1 MRIPDQRHGVG
12 TIETDRTR
20 EGGDRSAADEA
31 TSVDA
36 PPDEQFRRIVE
47 KISAPIYVVDVDG
60 RLTFCNEAATAL
72 WGRRPPLGE
81 TRWCGS
87 WRLYWPDGS
96 PMPPDECAL
105 ALTLKKREPVC
116 GAEAIAE
123 RPNGERV
130 PFLAEPTLLFDADG
144 ALAGA
149 VNLLTDLSDRKWN
162 DEDAQR
168 LAAIVS
174 SSDDGIIS
182 KDLNGVITS
191 WNAGAGR
198 IFGYAA
204 DEIIGKPVTV
214 LIPQDLQDEEPGI
227 LGRILRGERID
238 HYETIRQ
245 RKDGTRIDISLTVS
259 PIRNAEG
266 KITGASKIA
275 RDITGQKRVE
285 AQLRRQTLRLAT
297 LNNISKTISRDLD
310 LDRTIRAV
318 IDTATEVAGAEF
330 GAFCYDAVGADGAAH
345 MVFATCGAP
354 PEVFENLATST
365 FQDTR
370 LVRSD
375 DVRTDP
381 QIVGGLIEG
390 EASEPNSGL
399 SSYLAAP
406 VIGRSGEVL
415 GGIFVGHSEAGVFNR
430 EAEDIL
436 VGIAAHAAI
445 AMDNARLH
453 RLLQDEVA
461 QRRRAEEAK
470 ELLLNEMKH
479 RVKNTL
485 ATVKAIAWQTFRDS
499 SIGARAAFGARIQAL
514 ASAHDLLTLRNWDG
528 ALVEAVI
535 ESALD
540 PFRESNRERF
550 RVSGPPASLDAN
562 KALMT
567 SMILHELGTNAV
579 KYGAFSNAEGV
590 VSVEWELSAERDRLR
605 LQWRESGGPPV
616 QPPQRRGFGSMM
628 IERAIEGHGGATHI
642 EFAPTGVVYD
652 LDIPL

>member
-1 MRIPDQRHGVG
+1 MTIPAQRRAVG
-12 TIETDRTR
+12 AIETDRTR

-31 TSVDA
+31 TSVGA

-60 RLTFCNEAATAL
+60 RLTFYNEAATAL

-105 ALTLKKREPVC
+105 ALTLKKREPVR

-130 PFLAEPTLLFDADG
+130 PFLAEPTPRRDG

-149 VNLLTDLSDRKWN
+149 VNLLTDLRDREWN

-182 KDLNGVITS
+182 IDLNGVIRS
-191 WNAGAGR
+191 WNAGAER

-204 DEIIGKPVTV
+204 DEIVGKPVTL
-214 LIPQDLQDEEPGI
+214 LISQDRHDEEPST

-238 HYETIRQ
+238 HYQTIRQ
-245 RKDGTRIDISLTVS
+245 RKDGTQIDISLTVS

-354 PEVFENLATST
+354 PEVFENLARST
-365 FQDTR
+365 FRDTR
-370 LVRSD
+370 LIRSD

-381 QIVGGLIEG
+381 QIVGGLMEG

-406 VIGRSGEVL
+406 IIGRTGEVL

-436 VGIAAHAAI
+436 VGIAGHAAI

-479 RVKNTL
+479 RVKNSL
-485 ATVKAIAWQTFRDS
+485 STVMAIARQTFRDS
-499 SIGARAAFGARIQAL
+499 PTGARAAFDARIQAL

-528 ALVEAVI
+528 ASVEAVV

-540 PFRESNRERF
+540 PFRERNRERF
-550 RVSGPPASLDAN
+550 RVSGPPAALDPN
-562 KALMT
+562 KALVT

-590 VSVEWELSAERDRLR
+590 VSVEWEVSATRDRLR

-628 IERAIEGHGGATHI
+628 IERAVEGHGGATHI

>member
-1 MRIPDQRHGVG
+1 MLNSSTAARQAWSESKSRKSTMTIPAQRHAVRA
-12 TIETDRTR
+12 IETDRTR
-20 EGGDRSAADEA
+20 EG
-31 TSVDA
+31 
-36 PPDEQFRRIVE
+36 
-47 KISAPIYVVDVDG
+47 
-60 RLTFCNEAATAL
+60 
-72 WGRRPPLGE
+72 
-81 TRWCGS
+81 
-87 WRLYWPDGS
+87 
-96 PMPPDECAL
+96 
-105 ALTLKKREPVC
+105 
-116 GAEAIAE
+116 
-123 RPNGERV
+123 
-130 PFLAEPTLLFDADG
+130 DG
-144 ALAGA
+144 ALGA
-149 VNLLTDLSDRKWN
+149 VNLLTDLRDREWN
-162 DEDAQR
+162 HEDAQR

-182 KDLNGVITS
+182 IDLNGVIRS
-191 WNAGAGR
+191 WNAGAER

-204 DEIIGKPVTV
+204 DEIVGKPVTL
-214 LIPQDLQDEEPGI
+214 LISQDRHDEEPST
-227 LGRILRGERID
+227 LARILRGERID
-238 HYETIRQ
+238 HYQTIRQ
-245 RKDGTRIDISLTVS
+245 RKDGTQIDISLTVS

-330 GAFCYDAVGADGAAH
+330 GAFSYDAVGADGAAH

-354 PEVFENLATST
+354 PEVFENLARST
-365 FQDTR
+365 FRDTR
-370 LVRSD
+370 LIRSD

-381 QIVGGLIEG
+381 QIVGGLMEG
-390 EASEPNSGL
+390 EASEPNLGL

-406 VIGRSGEVL
+406 IIGRTGEVL

-479 RVKNTL
+479 RVKNSL
-485 ATVKAIAWQTFRDS
+485 ATVMAIARQTFRDS
-499 SIGARAAFGARIQAL
+499 PTGARAAFDARIQAL

-528 ALVEAVI
+528 ASVEAVV

-540 PFRESNRERF
+540 PFRERNRERF
-550 RVSGPPASLDAN
+550 RVSGPPAALDPN
-562 KALMT
+562 QALTT

-590 VSVEWELSAERDRLR
+590 VSVEWEVSAKRDCLR

-628 IERAIEGHGGATHI
+628 IERAMEKHGGATHI

>member
-1 MRIPDQRHGVG
+1 MTIPAQRRAVG
-12 TIETDRTR
+12 AIETDRTR
-20 EGGDRSAADEA
+20 EG
-31 TSVDA
+31 
-36 PPDEQFRRIVE
+36 
-47 KISAPIYVVDVDG
+47 
-60 RLTFCNEAATAL
+60 
-72 WGRRPPLGE
+72 
-81 TRWCGS
+81 
-87 WRLYWPDGS
+87 
-96 PMPPDECAL
+96 
-105 ALTLKKREPVC
+105 
-116 GAEAIAE
+116 
-123 RPNGERV
+123 
-130 PFLAEPTLLFDADG
+130 DG

-149 VNLLTDLSDRKWN
+149 VNPLTDLRDREWN

-182 KDLNGVITS
+182 IDLNGVIRS
-191 WNAGAGR
+191 WNAGAER

-204 DEIIGKPVTV
+204 DEIVGKPVTL
-214 LIPQDLQDEEPGI
+214 LISQDRHDEEPST

-238 HYETIRQ
+238 HYQTIRQ
-245 RKDGTRIDISLTVS
+245 RKDGTQIDISLTVS

-266 KITGASKIA
+266 KIIGASKIA

-318 IDTATEVAGAEF
+318 IDTATAVAGAEF
-330 GAFCYDAVGADGAAH
+330 GASCYDAVGADGAAH

-354 PEVFENLATST
+354 PEVFENLARST
-365 FQDTR
+365 FRDTR
-370 LVRSD
+370 LIRSD

-381 QIVGGLIEG
+381 QIVGGLMEG
-390 EASEPNSGL
+390 EASEPNLGL
-399 SSYLAAP
+399 RSYLAAP
-406 VIGRSGEVL
+406 IIGRTGEVL

-445 AMDNARLH
+445 AMDNSRLD

-479 RVKNTL
+479 RVKNSL
-485 ATVKAIAWQTFRDS
+485 ATVMAIARQTFRDS
-499 SIGARAAFGARIQAL
+499 PTGACAAFDARIQAL
-514 ASAHDLLTLRNWDG
+514 ASAHWDG
-528 ALVEAVI
+528 ASVQAVV

-540 PFRESNRERF
+540 PFRERNRERL
-550 RVSGPPASLDAN
+550 RASGPPAALDPN
-562 KALMT
+562 QALMT

-590 VSVEWELSAERDRLR
+590 VSVEWEVSAKRDCLR

-628 IERAIEGHGGATHI
+628 IERAMEGHGGATHI
-642 EFAPTGVVYD
+642 EFASTGVVYD
-652 LDIPL
+652 LAIPL